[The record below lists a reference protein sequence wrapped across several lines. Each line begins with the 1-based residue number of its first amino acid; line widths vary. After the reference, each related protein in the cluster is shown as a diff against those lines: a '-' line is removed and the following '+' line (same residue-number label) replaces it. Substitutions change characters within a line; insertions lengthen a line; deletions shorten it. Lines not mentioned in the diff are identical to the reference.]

1 MKSPKCPY
9 WSTMIEN
16 QTTANMKV
24 RRYFRLSWV
33 QRWWWWAPT
42 CDDSAGSSVHSREHL
57 NNWLQ
62 PNRWFWWCG
71 WSKIEE
77 GAMRDKTQTTTV
89 INPAKMRR
97 YKVAIVAVLH
107 GFSIFFRW
115 RGWCWVT
122 GVGQDS
128 INTFR
133 CWWGSWERKRAAGRV
148 LGRDLVLV
156 GFQQLSLSLS
166 LSRALNLSKTN

>member
-1 MKSPKCPY
+1 MN
-9 WSTMIEN
+9 EN
-16 QTTANMKV
+16 QTTVNMKV

-42 CDDSAGSSVHSREHL
+42 CGDSAGSSVHSREHL

-71 WSKIEE
+71 WSKIDE

-89 INPAKMRR
+89 INPTKLRR

-107 GFSIFFRW
+107 GFSIYFQW
-115 RGWCWVT
+115 RD
-122 GVGQDS
+122 GVGWPALAKIRS
-128 INTFR
+128 IPSVADEVARN
-133 CWWGSWERKRAAGRV
+133 GNERRG
-148 LGRDLVLV
+148 
-156 GFQQLSLSLS
+156 GFWVEVWFLSVFNSSLLASLSLTRSQS
-166 LSRALNLSKTN
+166 L